1 MGLEWSEG
9 SDALSVVVLSG
20 DFINSQTAFY
30 GPGYPAQNGIRL
42 LQVYQYHAQA
52 LLVFLEK
59 AFAIYVD
66 SEEYKGSRQAKDFS
80 EVMITISFLL
90 WLVLFLPGVLD
101 SSHHH

>member
-1 MGLEWSEG
+1 MHCH
-9 SDALSVVVLSG
+9 LSSFSG

-52 LLVFLEK
+52 LLVFLEN

-66 SEEYKGSRQAKDFS
+66 SEEYKGSRQAKAFS

-90 WLVLFLPGVLD
+90 WLVLFYLVCLTAVTTTDG
-101 SSHHH
+101 HC

>member
-1 MGLEWSEG
+1 MHCQ
-9 SDALSVVVLSG
+9 LSSFSG

-42 LQVYQYHAQA
+42 LQVNQYHAQA

-59 AFAIYVD
+59 ALAIYVD
-66 SEEYKGSRQAKDFS
+66 SEESKDSSRARDFLYDYRRFS
-80 EVMITISFLL
+80 AVVI
-90 WLVLFLPGVLD
+90 LFLPGVLD